1 VLTGHPGSAARSWI
15 PRLLVALV
23 AGLAIALAVDVVRV
37 GGWQSWLMR
46 HGLPPPYV
54 ANGATIEVDHVRTYL
69 DCRGA
74 GSPTVVLESGLGT
87 GASGWGFVLDQVA
100 ARTRVCAW
108 DRPGIGGSAPIGRH
122 TLEDTARHL
131 RAALAIAGERP
142 PFIVVGHSAGGV
154 YARVFAATFR
164 PEVRGVV
171 LVDPYLPDIRPV
183 EHVALDPALRAV
195 WLAGIRAT
203 NDEVAAVEQL
213 DWAASYDQLT
223 KASIAGLPLELLF
236 VDQRLRWQGPYEPA
250 QDELI
255 AAWRTLIG
263 ALSTDV
269 RLTIAEDSTHLI
281 QLDRPDL
288 VVDAIVRLVDR
299 DRRARPV
306 SPATSP

>member
-1 VLTGHPGSAARSWI
+1 M
-15 PRLLVALV
+15 LV
-23 AGLAIALAVDVVRV
+23 AGLAIALVVDVTRA
-37 GGWQSWLMR
+37 GGWQNWLLR

-54 ANGATIEVDHVRTYL
+54 MSGTTVDVDHVRTYL
-69 DCRGA
+69 DCRGT
-74 GSPTVVLESGLGT
+74 GSPTVILESGLGT
-87 GASGWGFVLDQVA
+87 GASGWGFALDQVA

-108 DRPGIGGSAPIGRH
+108 DRPGIGGSAPIGLH
-122 TLEDTARHL
+122 TVEETARQL

-142 PFIVVGHSAGGV
+142 PFIVVGHSLGGV
-154 YARVFAATFR
+154 YARVFGATFR

-183 EHVALDPALRAV
+183 EHVALDPALRAE

-203 NDEVAAVEQL
+203 NEEIAAVEHL

-250 QDELI
+250 RDALI

-263 ALSTDV
+263 SLSTDV

-281 QLDRPDL
+281 QIDRPDL
-288 VVDAIVRLVDR
+288 VVDAVQRLVDR
-299 DRRARPV
+299 ARTGP
-306 SPATSP
+306 